1 MIAFCPGAPERTIL
15 HVSPRLI
22 ETQHV
27 AALVTF
33 SLNHIQIPGI
43 LMQIRITCECGEGA
57 ELNVDVQLMRDGVFE
72 LQDSLKPQKPSAS
85 CLNV

>member
-15 HVSPRLI
+15 HVSPCLI

-33 SLNHIQIPGI
+33 SLNHIQIPGTLI
-43 LMQIRITCECGEGA
+43 QNGITWECGEGA
-57 ELNVDVQLMRDGVFE
+57 EVNADVQLMLG
-72 LQDSLKPQKPSAS
+72 
-85 CLNV
+85 